1 MSCALK
7 EPWSLEA
14 GPRLFRARTRK
25 PGILIAD
32 DVNLILV
39 LLKLELE
46 QRGFRVWLAGG
57 GADAVTLY
65 EQDHGD
71 IDLVLLDVQM
81 PGLDGPRTLAAL
93 REIDPDLLACFMTG
107 GAGGYTLGDLAR
119 LGALGVFGKP
129 FRAEKVADF
138 LERLFAP
145 ALPDA
150 VEAEPPLL
158 TCWMGEEASPSH
170 ARPPRK

>member
-1 MSCALK
+1 MPCALK
-7 EPWSLEA
+7 EPWSREA
-14 GPRLFRARTRK
+14 GPLPFPAPTRR

-32 DVNLILV
+32 DVHLILV

-46 QRGFRVWLAGG
+46 QRGFRVWLAGD
-57 GADAVTLY
+57 GADAVALF

-93 REIDPDLLACFMTG
+93 REIDPDFLACFMTG
-107 GAGGYTLGDLAR
+107 GAGKYTMADLAR
-119 LGALGVFGKP
+119 LGAIGVFGKP
-129 FRAEKVADF
+129 FRTESIADF
-138 LERLFAP
+138 LERLFAA
-145 ALPDA
+145 ALPA
-150 VEAEPPLL
+150 PAEAEPAFV
-158 TCWMGEEASPSH
+158 TWWEEGASPSH